1 MVCCGHFKV
10 FKSGLMLVIAT
21 FRLGF
26 DLDILALFGSE
37 NVSATFSK
45 HWAFFQSSGHPV
57 QGTKASAALQL

>member
-1 MVCCGHFKV
+1 M
-10 FKSGLMLVIAT
+10 IAT
-21 FRLGF
+21 FRLCF
-26 DLDILALFGSE
+26 DLDILALFGSA

>member
-26 DLDILALFGSE
+26 DLDILALLGSA
-37 NVSATFSK
+37 NVLATFPNIGRFSNLLVTLSK
-45 HWAFFQSSGHPV
+45 EPRQA
-57 QGTKASAALQL
+57 